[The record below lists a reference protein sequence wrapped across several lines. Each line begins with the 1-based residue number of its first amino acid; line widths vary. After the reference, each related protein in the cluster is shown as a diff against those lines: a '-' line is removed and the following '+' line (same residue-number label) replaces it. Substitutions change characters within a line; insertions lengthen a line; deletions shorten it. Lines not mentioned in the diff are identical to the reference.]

1 MRMTS
6 ESRGENMITL
16 RGAEVS
22 EKLKVQVQ
30 EGLSEL
36 GRIPRLAIVRVG
48 ERPDDISYEKGAVK
62 KMDAFG
68 LEVVKYT
75 FPENISDREFKAAFR
90 EINENPDVD
99 GILVLRPLPEQIVQE
114 DIDRMIHPLKDLDG
128 ISPVNIA
135 KVFSGDNTGF
145 APCTAE
151 AVMDILRLNDIPVA
165 GRRAVI
171 VGRSMVVG
179 RPLAMLFLQEN
190 ATVTVCHTRTVDLPE
205 ICRSA
210 QILVAAAGCA
220 KMVDRTYVGEGAIV
234 VDVGINV
241 DENGH
246 LCGDVD
252 FEDIREQASMATP
265 VPGGIGSVTTAVLA
279 KRLVNAALAQA
290 RAERETNAGL

>member
-1 MRMTS
+1 
-6 ESRGENMITL
+6 MITL

-22 EKLKVQVQ
+22 EKLKAQVQ
-30 EGLSEL
+30 EGLAAL

-48 ERPDDISYEKGAVK
+48 DKPDDISYEKGAVK
-62 KMDAFG
+62 KMDSFG

-90 EINENPDVD
+90 EINENPEVD
-99 GILVLRPLPEQIVQE
+99 GILVLRPLPGQIVQE

-210 QILVAAAGCA
+210 QILVVAAGCA
-220 KMVDRTYVGEGAIV
+220 RMVDRTYVGEEAIV

-241 DENGH
+241 DEKGH

-252 FEDIREQASMATP
+252 FEDIREQAAMATP

-290 RAERETNAGL
+290 QAGREKRTGLQGADLEI